1 MDTSTVKAN
10 LYEFFR
16 LLRTSPQAKF
26 SENDGLLRWHTTIPH
41 PWFSGILCTR
51 PPDDQAGQA
60 IQEALDYFS
69 SHKVGTFTWW
79 LDPDLD
85 SAAWSQHLIPRGFQ
99 YTNSPPAMAVDLA
112 ALPVSIPHPAS
123 LSICQVNDLET
134 LLAWTR
140 TFIPGYELPENFI
153 DPFYDLFADVGV
165 DLPIRHYLGYMDGK
179 PVATSTLFLGA
190 GTAGIYD
197 VGTLPEARRQG
208 IGAALTL
215 YPLQQARAMGY
226 KSGILQ
232 SSEMGFGVYQRLGF
246 RHVGAVDHFYW
257 QAEEG

>member
-1 MDTSTVKAN
+1 MDLFAVKAN

-16 LLRTSPQAKF
+16 AMRASPQAEF
-26 SENDGLLRWHTTIPH
+26 SEGSDLVRWRTAIPH
-41 PWFSGILCTR
+41 PWFSGVLSTQ
-51 PPDDQAGQA
+51 PPNGVSGQI
-60 IQEALDYFS
+60 IQEMLDYFKSRQVS
-69 SHKVGTFTWW
+69 SFTWW
-79 LDPDLD
+79 LEPGLD

-112 ALPVSIPHPAS
+112 ALPASIPHPAG
-123 LSICQVNDLET
+123 LTIRIVEDLET
-134 LLAWTR
+134 LLEWTR
-140 TFIPGYELPENFI
+140 TFIPGYELPEIFVT
-153 DPFYDLFADVGV
+153 PFYELLAGMGIE
-165 DLPIRHYLGYMDGK
+165 LPLRHYLGYLDGK

-215 YPLQQARAMGY
+215 FPLQQARAMGNTT
-226 KSGILQ
+226 GILQ
-232 SSEMGFGVYQRLGF
+232 SSEMGFGVYQQLGF

-257 QAEEG
+257 QAAE